1 MISKLGAFLQE
12 SRQELRRVNWPT
24 RQETVRLTL
33 IVIGISLG
41 LALFLGLFDYLF
53 TIGITRFF
61 I

>member
-1 MISKLGAFLQE
+1 MIRKLGAFLQE

-24 RQETVRLTL
+24 RQETVRLSL

>member
-1 MISKLGAFLQE
+1 MIRKLVTFIQE
-12 SRQELRRVNWPT
+12 ARQELRRVNWPT
-24 RQETVRLTL
+24 RAETVRLAL
-33 IVIGISLG
+33 IVVGMSLG

>member
-1 MISKLGAFLQE
+1 MIRKLVTFIQE
-12 SRQELRRVNWPT
+12 ARQELRRVNWPT
-24 RQETVRLTL
+24 RAETVRLTL
-33 IVIGISLG
+33 IVIGMSLG